1 MTSLLF
7 KSNICHANCEVLM
20 DIVNISLKKIIISW
34 FEHLL
39 SACSQQIR
47 GLFRLRTLS
56 NVYD

>member
-34 FEHLL
+34 FENLL